1 LCICEKL
8 RATAAELARAPAGS
22 ADPLQPTLDAQP
34 IAQPT
39 EENAMPTYIMLS
51 TLTPEGVQ
59 TVKNNPQRIKEVNKE
74 VEQLGASVKA
84 QWATLGHVDFIS
96 LIEAPDEQ
104 TIARVSLELG
114 SRGTARYETLAAI
127 PVEDFIASL

>member
-1 LCICEKL
+1 
-8 RATAAELARAPAGS
+8 
-22 ADPLQPTLDAQP
+22 
-34 IAQPT
+34 
-39 EENAMPTYIMLS
+39 MPTYIMLAS
-51 TLTPEGVQ
+51 LTPEGVQ

-84 QWATLGHVDFIS
+84 QWATLGHVDFVS
-96 LIEAPDEQ
+96 VVEAPDEK

-127 PVEDFIASL
+127 PVEDFIASV